1 MITFKLSFM
10 MFVNSLMHA
19 SKKAAGSVHD
29 QGYPSMHIDI
39 KKTKKSKQRK
49 SREKK
54 AVETRK
60 NKKKRVAWAARPSAI
75 HLSWLFHSIDACPYS
90 SKCSI
95 MDNQ

>member
-1 MITFKLSFM
+1 MSALTKGS
-10 MFVNSLMHA
+10 
-19 SKKAAGSVHD
+19 GSVHD
-29 QGYPSMHIDI
+29 QGYPSMHIIDI
-39 KKTKKSKQRK
+39 KKTKKSVQRK

-75 HLSWLFHSIDACPYS
+75 HLSWLFHSIDACHYS